1 MDTRIIIREA
11 TTDDAAGLARL
22 NAAFNYTSDPPQA
35 LAARLADPRRVE
47 TALVAERDGRL
58 VAFAGLRVVPGL
70 FYAEPQAELTEL
82 YVEDDVRRLGI
93 GRALVE
99 EAARLAQQAGATGM
113 VVRTGADNEPALRL
127 YRASG
132 FEPDDVSLWKTL
144 GTT

>member
-1 MDTRIIIREA
+1 MSDIDIRIAAIA
-11 TTDDAAGLARL
+11 DAPELARL
-22 NAAFNYTSDPPQA
+22 NAQFNGSSDPPEA
-35 LAARLADPRRVE
+35 LAARLTDPRRVE

-82 YVEDDVRRLGI
+82 YVDEDVRRMGI
-93 GRALVE
+93 GRALVD
-99 EAARLAQQAGATGM
+99 EAVRLARQAGATGI
-113 VVRTGADNEPALRL
+113 VVRTGGDNEPALRL

-144 GTT
+144 GTA